1 MIYTKQLLYTVL
13 HLKSGK
19 ETSPGESD
27 NRMVS
32 FTANAIGIREEMVSE
47 RGEIDQLSPQLSF

>member
-1 MIYTKQLLYTVL
+1 ML

-32 FTANAIGIREEMVSE
+32 FTANAIGIREEMISE